1 MKIEYKMDEN
11 KLFKLFK
18 LILQK
23 IILENMKIT
32 PKTVI
37 VFLLHMYGFASEIL
51 KLTTQFENCKWST
64 WMPELAKY
72 YKPSIALPEDNK
84 NTL

>member
-1 MKIEYKMDEN
+1 MHTASVRDGQKVKIEYKMDEN

-51 KLTTQFENCKWST
+51 TLTTQFENCK
-64 WMPELAKY
+64 
-72 YKPSIALPEDNK
+72 
-84 NTL
+84 